1 MKFTNGKYKPLHP
14 RQQGCPEANLLENSY
29 AEIDLGVLV
38 DKLNVGFQK
47 ILTLTYVDKLI
58 DDVHKEFRDK
68 YRNEFQQKGALGLLN
83 GTFDFKDDFMRLLRY
98 HSLGFV
104 LNVCFEQSW
113 EGGKRAGIQANRSP
127 SRRDA
132 EESSRVRA
140 PTVMKTF
147 EQSLKSQKTV
157 KCMIETRG
165 EKPKEKVKNKKNK
178 GSKKEGTE
186 AAAAPS
192 KASGGDKQP
201 PAAGE
206 KEELTKDEILQ
217 KNREEFFRRHMK
229 AGEKSRSPKPDAQK
243 EKGKKPR
250 VWDLGN
256 SNAKV
261 LDYSNSA
268 TNGSAEACPVEE
280 FDPDMALGDKNRE
293 PGRLYDLEYE
303 SEDEA
308 EEEKVVQ
315 NTSKPSTKKGGL
327 GGMFGM
333 LKGLVGSKSLTRE
346 DMDPVLEKMKD
357 HLIAKNVA
365 AEIAVQLCESVA
377 KKLEGKVMGTF
388 TTVTSTVKQ
397 ALQEALVQ
405 ILQPQRR
412 VDMLRDVMDAQRH
425 RRPYV
430 VTFCGVNGVGKSTN
444 LAKVGQDPPGSRERR
459 DRVRLWLPTHLTC
472 CHPQISFWLIENGF
486 SVLIAACDTFRAGAV
501 EQLRTHT
508 RRLNALHPPES
519 HGGRTMVQ
527 LYEKGYGKDA
537 AGIAMEAIS
546 YARNQGFD
554 VVLVDTAGRM
564 QDNAPLMTALAKLIA
579 VNAPDL
585 VLFVG
590 EALVGNEA
598 VDQLVKFNKALA
610 DHSMAQTPRLIDGI
624 VLTKF
629 DTIDDKVGAAISMT
643 YITSKPIVFVGTG
656 QTYCDLRSL
665 NAKAV
670 VAALMKA

>member
-1 MKFTNGKYKPLHP
+1 MLDFFTIFSKGGLVLWCFQGVRGPAAACTAPVNALIRSVLLQKLLLVELKEVRVKSSDLETVDVYKQERGGSNSFTHEALTLKYKLDN
-14 RQQGCPEANLLENSY
+14 QFE
-29 AEIDLGVLV
+29 LV
-38 DKLNVGFQK
+38 FVVGFQK

-68 YRNEFQQKGALGLLN
+68 YRNEFQQKGTLGLLN
-83 GTFDFKDDFMRLLRY
+83 GTFDFKEDFLRLLR
-98 HSLGFV
+98 
-104 LNVCFEQSW
+104 E
-113 EGGKRAGIQANRSP
+113 
-127 SRRDA
+127 A
-132 EESSRVRA
+132 EESSKVRA
-140 PTVMKTF
+140 PTAMKTF
-147 EQSLKSQKTV
+147 EQSAKSQKTV
-157 KCMIETRG
+157 KSMIETRG
-165 EKPKEKVKNKKNK
+165 EKPKEKTKNKKNK
-178 GSKKEGTE
+178 GSKKEVSGAET
-186 AAAAPS
+186 AAAP
-192 KASGGDKQP
+192 KVVPAVKEELP
-201 PAAGE
+201 VAAGDR
-206 KEELTKDEILQ
+206 EELTKDEILQ
-217 KNREEFFRRHMK
+217 KNREEFFRKRLK
-229 AGEKSRSPKPDAQK
+229 GGEKSNKSPKPDTSK
-243 EKGKKPR
+243 DKGKKPR

-261 LDYSNSA
+261 LDYSNST
-268 TNGSAEACPVEE
+268 TNGNADACPVEE
-280 FDPDMALGDKNRE
+280 YDPDMVLVDPDRE
-293 PGRLYDLEYE
+293 PGRLRDLEYE
-303 SEDEA
+303 SEEET
-308 EEEKVVQ
+308 EEEKVVH
-315 NTSKPSTKKGGL
+315 NSSSASVKKGGL

-365 AEIAVQLCESVA
+365 ADIAVQLCESVA

-397 ALQEALVQ
+397 ALQESLVQ

-412 VDMLRDVMDAQRH
+412 VDVLRDVMDAQRH

-430 VTFCGVNGVGKSTN
+430 ITFCGVNGVGKSTN
-444 LAKVGQDPPGSRERR
+444 LAK
-459 DRVRLWLPTHLTC
+459 
-472 CHPQISFWLIENGF
+472 ISFWLIENGF

-508 RRLNALHPPES
+508 RRLNALHPPENHS
-519 HGGRTMVQ
+519 GCTMVQ

-537 AGIAMEAIS
+537 AGIAMEAIA

-579 VNAPDL
+579 VNTPDL

-610 DHSMAQTPRLIDGI
+610 DHSMSQTPRLIDGI

>member
-1 MKFTNGKYKPLHP
+1 
-14 RQQGCPEANLLENSY
+14 
-29 AEIDLGVLV
+29 
-38 DKLNVGFQK
+38 VGFQK

-68 YRNEFQQKGALGLLN
+68 YRNEFQQKGTLGLLN
-83 GTFDFKDDFMRLLRY
+83 GTFDFKDDFMRLLR
-98 HSLGFV
+98 
-104 LNVCFEQSW
+104 
-113 EGGKRAGIQANRSP
+113 
-127 SRRDA
+127 DA
-132 EESSRVRA
+132 EESSKVRA

-186 AAAAPS
+186 AVAAPG
-192 KASGGDKQP
+192 KAPAGDKQP
-201 PAAGE
+201 SAAGDR
-206 KEELTKDEILQ
+206 EELTKDEILQ
-217 KNREEFFRRHMK
+217 KNREEFFKRHMK
-229 AGEKSRSPKPDAQK
+229 AGEKSSKSPKPEAQK

-280 FDPDMALGDKNRE
+280 FDPDIALGDRNRE

-303 SEDEA
+303 SDDEA
-308 EEEKVVQ
+308 EEEKVIQ
-315 NTSKPSTKKGGL
+315 NPSKPSAKKGGL

-412 VDMLRDVMDAQRH
+412 VDVLRDVMDAQRH
-425 RRPYV
+425 HRPYV

-444 LAKVGQDPPGSRERR
+444 LAK
-459 DRVRLWLPTHLTC
+459 
-472 CHPQISFWLIENGF
+472 ISFWLIENGF

-527 LYEKGYGKDA
+527 LYEK
-537 AGIAMEAIS
+537 
-546 YARNQGFD
+546 ARNQGFD

>member
-1 MKFTNGKYKPLHP
+1 MLDFFTIFSKGGLVLWCFQGVRGPAAAATAPVNALIRSVLLQERGGNNSFTHEALTLKYKLDN
-14 RQQGCPEANLLENSY
+14 QFE
-29 AEIDLGVLV
+29 LV
-38 DKLNVGFQK
+38 FVVGFQK

-58 DDVHKEFRDK
+58 DDVHREFRDK
-68 YRNEFQQKGALGLLN
+68 YRTEFQQGGALGLLQ
-83 GTFDFKDDFMRLLRY
+83 GTFDFKEDFLRLL
-98 HSLGFV
+98 
-104 LNVCFEQSW
+104 
-113 EGGKRAGIQANRSP
+113 
-127 SRRDA
+127 RDA
-132 EESSRVRA
+132 EESSRVRP

-165 EKPKEKVKNKKNK
+165 EKPKEKVKSKKSK
-178 GSKKEGTE
+178 GSRKEAE
-186 AAAAPS
+186 AVSAPGKGS
-192 KASGGDKQP
+192 AGEKQP

-217 KNREEFFRRHMK
+217 KNREEFFRRHKK
-229 AGEKSRSPKPDAQK
+229 AAEKSSKSPKPEAQK

-268 TNGSAEACPVEE
+268 TNGSAEAAPAEE
-280 FDPDMALGDKNRE
+280 FDRATALGDQNRE
-293 PGRLYDLEYE
+293 PGRLRDLEYE

-308 EEEKVVQ
+308 EEEKVTQ
-315 NTSKPSTKKGGL
+315 NPSKPSTKKGGGL

-365 AEIAVQLCESVA
+365 AEIALQLCESVA

-412 VDMLRDVMDAQRH
+412 VDVLRDVLEAQRH

-444 LAKVGQDPPGSRERR
+444 LAK
-459 DRVRLWLPTHLTC
+459 
-472 CHPQISFWLIENGF
+472 ISFWLIENGF

-508 RRLNALHPPES
+508 RRLLALHPPQS

-537 AGIAMEAIS
+537 AGIAMEAIA
-546 YARNQGFD
+546 YARNQGFE

-564 QDNAPLMTALAKLIA
+564 QDNAPLMAALAKLIA

>member
-1 MKFTNGKYKPLHP
+1 MLDFFTIFSKGGLVLWCFQGVRGPAATAPVNALIRSVLLQERGGNNSFTHEALTLKYKLDN
-14 RQQGCPEANLLENSY
+14 QFE
-29 AEIDLGVLV
+29 LV
-38 DKLNVGFQK
+38 FVVGFQK

-83 GTFDFKDDFMRLLRY
+83 GTFDFKDDFMRLLR
-98 HSLGFV
+98 
-104 LNVCFEQSW
+104 
-113 EGGKRAGIQANRSP
+113 
-127 SRRDA
+127 DA
-132 EESSRVRA
+132 EESSKVRA

-178 GSKKEGTE
+178 GSKKDGTE
-186 AAAAPS
+186 AVAAPS
-192 KASGGDKQP
+192 KASAGDKQLS
-201 PAAGE
+201 AAGD

-303 SEDEA
+303 SDDEA

-315 NTSKPSTKKGGL
+315 NPSKPSVKKGGL

-412 VDMLRDVMDAQRH
+412 VDVLRDVMDAQRH

-444 LAKVGQDPPGSRERR
+444 LAKAGEHPGSQHWG
-459 DRVRLWLPTHLTC
+459 DG
-472 CHPQISFWLIENGF
+472 ISFWLIENGF

>member
-1 MKFTNGKYKPLHP
+1 MLDFFTIFSKGGLVLWCFQGVRGPAATAPVNALIRSVLLQERGGNNSFTHEALTLKYKLDN
-14 RQQGCPEANLLENSY
+14 QFE
-29 AEIDLGVLV
+29 LV
-38 DKLNVGFQK
+38 FVVGFQK

-83 GTFDFKDDFMRLLRY
+83 GTFDFKDDFMRLLR
-98 HSLGFV
+98 
-104 LNVCFEQSW
+104 
-113 EGGKRAGIQANRSP
+113 
-127 SRRDA
+127 DA
-132 EESSRVRA
+132 EESSKVRA

-165 EKPKEKVKNKKNK
+165 EKPKEKVKTKKNK
-178 GSKKEGTE
+178 GSKKEGAE
-186 AAAAPS
+186 AVTAS
-192 KASGGDKQP
+192 GKASV
-201 PAAGE
+201 GE
-206 KEELTKDEILQ
+206 KQQPSPAGDREELTKDEILQ

-229 AGEKSRSPKPDAQK
+229 AGEKSSKSPKPEVQK

-261 LDYSNSA
+261 LDYSNPA
-268 TNGSAEACPVEE
+268 TNGSAEACPAEE
-280 FDPDMALGDKNRE
+280 FDPDRALGDRNRE

-308 EEEKVVQ
+308 EEEKVLQ
-315 NTSKPSTKKGGL
+315 NPSKPSVKKGGL

-412 VDMLRDVMDAQRH
+412 VDVLRDVMDAQRH

-444 LAKVGQDPPGSRERR
+444 LAK
-459 DRVRLWLPTHLTC
+459 
-472 CHPQISFWLIENGF
+472 ISFWLIENGF

>member
-1 MKFTNGKYKPLHP
+1 MLDFFTIFSKGGLVLWCFQGVRGPAAACTAPVNALIRSVLLQERGGNNSFNHEALTLKYKLDN
-14 RQQGCPEANLLENSY
+14 QFE
-29 AEIDLGVLV
+29 LV
-38 DKLNVGFQK
+38 FVVGFQK

-68 YRNEFQQKGALGLLN
+68 YRNEFQQKGSLGILN
-83 GTFDFKDDFMRLLRY
+83 GTFDFKEEFLHLL
-98 HSLGFV
+98 
-104 LNVCFEQSW
+104 
-113 EGGKRAGIQANRSP
+113 
-127 SRRDA
+127 RDA
-132 EESSRVRA
+132 EESSKVKA
-140 PTVMKTF
+140 PAAMKTF
-147 EQSLKSQKTV
+147 EQSEKSKKSV
-157 KCMIETRG
+157 KSMIETRG
-165 EKPKEKVKNKKNK
+165 EKPKEKTKNKKNK
-178 GSKKEGTE
+178 GSKKEAPGGE
-186 AAAAPS
+186 AAPVPKAAPVV
-192 KASGGDKQP
+192 KQEP
-201 PAAGE
+201 PVAAGDR
-206 KEELTKDEILQ
+206 EELSKDEILQ
-217 KNREEFFRRHMK
+217 KNREEFFRKRMK
-229 AGEKSRSPKPDAQK
+229 GGEKSNKSPKQDAQK
-243 EKGKKPR
+243 DKGKKPR

-261 LDYSNSA
+261 LDYSNST
-268 TNGSAEACPVEE
+268 TNGNADTCPMEE
-280 FDPDMALGDKNRE
+280 YDADMIIGDRDHE
-293 PGRLYDLEYE
+293 PGHLRDLEYE
-303 SEDEA
+303 SEEEA
-308 EEEKVVQ
+308 EEEEKVAQ
-315 NTSKPSTKKGGL
+315 NSSSTSAKKGGL

-357 HLIAKNVA
+357 HLITKNVA
-365 AEIAVQLCESVA
+365 AEIAVQLCDSVA

-397 ALQEALVQ
+397 ALQESLVQ

-412 VDMLRDVMDAQRH
+412 VDVLRDVMDAQRH
-425 RRPYV
+425 HRPYV
-430 VTFCGVNGVGKSTN
+430 ITFCGVNGVGKSTN
-444 LAKVGQDPPGSRERR
+444 LAK
-459 DRVRLWLPTHLTC
+459 
-472 CHPQISFWLIENGF
+472 ISFWLIENKF

-508 RRLNALHPPES
+508 RRLNALHPPED

-537 AGIAMEAIS
+537 AGIAMEAIL

-579 VNAPDL
+579 VNTPDL

-610 DHSMAQTPRLIDGI
+610 DHSATQTPRLIDGI

-656 QTYCDLRSL
+656 QTYSDLRSL

-670 VAALMKA
+670 VGALMKA